1 MRCFLGSRTRLV
13 FPSGFSGMTPIRIG
27 IIGDFNPDG
36 EVHRATNE
44 SIQHSAHE
52 LCSLFVD
59 VWKRLQVRDE
69 F

>member
-1 MRCFLGSRTRLV
+1 
-13 FPSGFSGMTPIRIG
+13 MTPIRIG
-27 IIGDFNPDG
+27 IIGDFNPDC

-59 VWKRLQVRDE
+59 VWKRLQGREE